1 MPQIGLVMKISEI
14 SKKQFWIK
22 FHGKMYETLFDF
34 IICLKENIF
43 YQNIIKHLFRGDLSK
58 LQITP
63 MTQH

>member
-1 MPQIGLVMKISEI
+1 
-14 SKKQFWIK
+14 
-22 FHGKMYETLFDF
+22 MYETLFDF

-43 YQNIIKHLFRGDLSK
+43 YQNIIKNLFRGDLSK